1 MIIGVIDSGIGGLA
15 ALARIS
21 EALGKNHYIYFSDN
35 LFAPYGNLNRETV
48 EARVKCIAR
57 KLVARG
63 AALILI
69 LCNTAGTV
77 CGAKLKRELTV
88 PVVYISPVLVEK
100 GEGGAVVATPLTVSS
115 IDNKTGLDTIA
126 ADGLSAIVER
136 SAPDFA
142 EAEEEITRLLK
153 GRSYRYLILGCT
165 HYIYLRD
172 AVRKALPRA
181 VIYDGTS
188 AVKAECRRLFPKR
201 ERAERELGSI
211 EICFSGA
218 DEFNKYLAVIKRC
231 FYGKKGT
238 VFRGSI

>member
-15 ALARIS
+15 ALSRIS

-77 CGAKLKRELTV
+77 CGKKLKKELSV
-88 PVVYISPVLVEK
+88 PVVYISPDSVEK
-100 GEGGAVVATPLTVSS
+100 GEGGALVATPLTVSALGKKS
-115 IDNKTGLDTIA
+115 GLQTIS
-126 ADGLSAIVER
+126 ADGLSAAVER
-136 SAPDFA
+136 SAPTFT
-142 EAEEEITRLLK
+142 EAEEEIARLLK
-153 GRSYRYLILGCT
+153 GCSCRYVILGCT

-188 AVKAECRRLFPKR
+188 AVKAECRKLFPKR
-201 ERAERELGSI
+201 ERAERDLGSI
-211 EICFSGA
+211 ELCFSGA
-218 DEFNKYLAVIKRC
+218 DEFDKYLAVIKRC

-238 VFRGSI
+238 VFRGNI

>member
-35 LFAPYGNLNRETV
+35 LFAPYGSLNKETV
-48 EARVKCIAR
+48 EARVKCIAK
-57 KLVARG
+57 KLIARG

-77 CGAKLKRELTV
+77 CGEKLKRELSV
-88 PVVYISPVLVEK
+88 PVVYISPGFAGK
-100 GEGGAVVATPLTVSS
+100 GDGGAVIATPLTIS
-115 IDNKTGLDTIA
+115 KLGKKPGLDTIP
-126 ADGLSAIVER
+126 ADGLATAVER
-136 SAPDFA
+136 SAPMFT
-142 EAEEEITRLLK
+142 EAEEEISRLLK
-153 GRSYRYLILGCT
+153 GRSYRYVILGCT
-165 HYIYLRD
+165 HYIYLRE
-172 AVRKALPRA
+172 AVRKALPNA
-181 VIYDGTS
+181 VIYDGTD

-201 ERAERELGSI
+201 ERAERNLGSI

-218 DEFNKYLAVIKRC
+218 DEFEKYLAVIKQC

-238 VFRGSI
+238 VFRGSL